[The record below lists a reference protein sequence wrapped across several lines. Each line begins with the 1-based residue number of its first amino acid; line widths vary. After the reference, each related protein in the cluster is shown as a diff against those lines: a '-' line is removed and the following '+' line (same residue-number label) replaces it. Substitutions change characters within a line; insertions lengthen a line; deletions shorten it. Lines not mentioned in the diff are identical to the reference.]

1 MATNPKADL
10 FVPAS
15 LSIGDVFTSGDII
28 FQIPDYQRP
37 YSWVDEHVDQLWDDI
52 LEAYENNKE
61 DDAIDSNYFLGSLIV
76 VQKGKIEDVVDG
88 QQRLTT
94 LMILLCTIRQTYP
107 RINKVVDVNEN
118 PSVVKI
124 GKIRSCI
131 ADTNDLTRLRLQT
144 DVSQSSNVQD
154 LIFDEDI
161 DFSTYEKPTKK
172 EIESD
177 AKYRYVNTA
186 VIFYNHIKELGEEKT
201 GEFINYLMNRVK
213 MIKIS
218 CFDESFAIKLFQ
230 VLNDRGMDLAPADI
244 IKSYL
249 LSGIGNDKHKHD
261 TFMHDWRICEEWT
274 KEFDD
279 SLTDL
284 LTYYEYFLLGS
295 NPKKSLVDELKVLF
309 KGKDSN
315 VVLRD
320 FKKFVEGYKKIH
332 DSSDKLVTS
341 FWYLPWGTYWAT
353 MLTAI
358 EYVNYREKEE
368 LQLAL
373 RNFFYLNYMAGIT
386 LTSLKQTLF
395 NLIVGIKKKE
405 PFKKLEEIMDDKI
418 KNMNVIDIVLNKL
431 EGEVYFE
438 GWLKTVLAVVEY
450 YQTDED
456 EVAFIYLDYKSLN
469 VEHIYPQKPS
479 EDSPWVSMFPEGPEY
494 LNTMGNL
501 TLLSGT
507 KNKSAQNF
515 PFEDK
520 IFIYQGLDRKGNKTP
535 SKKGQTTVYQI
546 SQKIVNDYKAGTYK
560 KQWNENAVK
569 DRFNWLCTNIGE
581 IFNLDVSSILK

>member
-37 YSWVDEHVDQLWDDI
+37 YSWVDEQVEQLWDDI

-61 DDAIDSNYFLGSLIV
+61 DDTLDSNYFLGSLIV
-76 VQKGKIEDVVDG
+76 VQKGKYEDVVDG

-94 LMILLCTIRQTYP
+94 LMILLSTIRQTYP
-107 RINKVVDVNEN
+107 DINNNIDVYEN
-118 PSVVKI
+118 PSVVRIK
-124 GKIRSCI
+124 KIRNCI

-144 DVSQSSNVQD
+144 DVSQASNVQE
-154 LIFDEDI
+154 LIFNEDI
-161 DFSTYEKPTKK
+161 DFSTYEKPTKR

-177 AKYRYVNTA
+177 AKYRYINTA
-186 VIFYNHIKELGEEKT
+186 VIFYNHIKELGVEKT

-274 KEFDD
+274 KEFDE

-284 LTYYEYFLLGS
+284 LTYYEYYLLGS
-295 NPKKSLVDELKVLF
+295 NPKKSLVDELKALF

-320 FKKFVEGYKKIH
+320 FKKFVEGYKKIY
-332 DSSDKLVTS
+332 DSSDKLIMS

-353 MLTAI
+353 MLTAM
-358 EYVNYREKEE
+358 EHVNYQEKEE

-395 NLIVGIKKKE
+395 NIIVGIKNKE
-405 PFKKLEEIMDDKI
+405 PFEKLKVIMDDKI
-418 KNMNVIDIVLNKL
+418 KSMNVIDIVLSKL

-438 GWLKTVLAVVEY
+438 GWLKAVLAVVEY

-469 VEHIYPQKPS
+469 VEHIHPQNPS

-494 LNTMGNL
+494 LNTLGNL

-520 IFIYQGLDRKGNKTP
+520 IFIYQGLDRKGNKTS

-546 SQKIVNDYKAGTYK
+546 SQRIVNDYKAGIFN
-560 KQWNENAVK
+560 KQWNEDAVN
-569 DRFNWLCTNIGE
+569 DRFNWLCSNIGE